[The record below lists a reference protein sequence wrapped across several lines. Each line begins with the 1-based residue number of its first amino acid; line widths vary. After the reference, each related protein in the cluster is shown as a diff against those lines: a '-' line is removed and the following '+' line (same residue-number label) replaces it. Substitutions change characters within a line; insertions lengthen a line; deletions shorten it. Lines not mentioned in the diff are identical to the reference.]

1 MRMKPDEMREKLICG
16 TARVIATE
24 GLDKA
29 TTKQIGLTT
38 SINEAYIYR
47 LFKDKEDLF
56 AKTFAYLDDELVS
69 LCMTYLPIMKRE
81 DLAFRERGRLYFAEA
96 WRFLLANSVKCRAF
110 IRYYYSPYFAKY
122 SATEHRERYVDFLEK
137 FKVCFKEDANV
148 WMILNHILDTMLSF
162 AVKVFDGALPDNL
175 DTEEHVFRLVYASS
189 QQYFKDENSQDT
201 IKE

>member
-69 LCMTYLPIMKRE
+69 LCMAYLPIMRRE
-81 DLAFRERGRLYFAEA
+81 DLAFRECGRLYFAEV
-96 WRFLLANSVKCRAF
+96 WRFLLGNSEKCRAF

-122 SATEHRERYVDFLEK
+122 SATEHRERYVDFLER
-137 FKVCFKEDANV
+137 FKVCFKEEANV

-162 AVKVFDGALPDNL
+162 AVKVFDGALPDNP

-189 QQYFKDENSQDT
+189 QQYFKDENAQDT

>member
-69 LCMTYLPIMKRE
+69 LCTKYLPIMSRE
-81 DLAFRERGRLYFAEA
+81 DLAFRERGRLYFAEV
-96 WRFLLANSVKCRAF
+96 WRFMLGNSEKCRAF

-122 SATEHRERYVDFLEK
+122 SAAEHRERFDDFLER
-137 FKVCFKEDANV
+137 FKVCFKEEANV

-162 AVKVFDGALPDNL
+162 AVKVFDGALADSP

>member
-56 AKTFAYLDDELVS
+56 AKTFAYLDDELVFVCMNS
-69 LCMTYLPIMKRE
+69 LPVMERE
-81 DLAFRERGRLYFAEA
+81 DLAFRERGRLCFADV
-96 WRFLLANSVKCRAF
+96 WRFILGNSEKCRAF

-122 SATEHRERYVDFLEK
+122 SATEHRERYDDFLEK

-162 AVKVFDGALPDNL
+162 AVKVFDGALSDNANA
-175 DTEEHVFRLVYASS
+175 EEHVFRVVYAAAR
-189 QQYFKDENSQDT
+189 QYFKDENAQDT

>member
-1 MRMKPDEMREKLICG
+1 MRMKPDEMRENLIWG
-16 TARVIATE
+16 TARVIAAE

-56 AKTFAYLDDELVS
+56 AKTFAYLDDELVTVCS
-69 LCMTYLPIMKRE
+69 AHLSIMSRK
-81 DLAFRERGRLYFAEA
+81 DLTFPERGRLYFAEV
-96 WRFLLANSVKCRAF
+96 WRFVLANSVKCRAF
-110 IRYYYSPYFAKY
+110 IRYYYSPYFAKH
-122 SATEHRERYVDFLEK
+122 SATEHRERYNDFLER

-162 AVKVFDGALPDNL
+162 AVKVFDGAISDSA
-175 DTEEHVFRLVYASS
+175 DTEEHVFRLVYASTR
-189 QQYFKDENSQDT
+189 QYFKDENSLDT

>member
-16 TARVIATE
+16 TTRVIATE

-69 LCMTYLPIMKRE
+69 LCTAYLPVMKRE
-81 DLAFRERGRLYFAEA
+81 DLAFPERGRLYFAEV
-96 WRFLLANSVKCRAF
+96 WRFIMGNPEKCRAF

-122 SATEHRERYVDFLEK
+122 SAAEHCERYVDFLER
-137 FKVCFKEDANV
+137 FKVCFKEEANV

-162 AVKVFDGALPDNL
+162 AVKVFDGALSDNL